1 MTTRPKPK
9 RAGSRSPRI
18 GGPLRSPRDF
28 LSMLETLEIMANP
41 AARKAIADAKAGKG
55 RVYTIDEITD

>member
-1 MTTRPKPK
+1 
-9 RAGSRSPRI
+9 
-18 GGPLRSPRDF
+18 
-28 LSMLETLEIMANP
+28 MLETLEIMANP